1 MIPMAMCYRKGIQ
14 RRQERLRV
22 FLDPQRHLVILCP
35 QHAHQLQSLGM
46 SRSIGGFD
54 LHLC

>member
-1 MIPMAMCYRKGIQ
+1 MIPMAMYYRKGIQ